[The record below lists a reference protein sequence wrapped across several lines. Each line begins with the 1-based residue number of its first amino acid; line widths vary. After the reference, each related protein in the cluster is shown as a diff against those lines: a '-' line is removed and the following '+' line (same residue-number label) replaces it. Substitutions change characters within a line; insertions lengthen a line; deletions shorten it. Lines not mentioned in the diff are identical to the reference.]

1 MITSTK
7 GYMAGILKT
16 KVSTYEF
23 DLTAIRDLIAA
34 DIGVPADK
42 VAVQYVIEEVG
53 GDPMD
58 RFPGTDT
65 VTKIRVTVTH

>member
-1 MITSTK
+1 
-7 GYMAGILKT
+7 MAGILKT

-23 DLTAIRDLIAA
+23 DLAAIRDLIAA